1 MKNMKVFI
9 VANGSAISYK
19 RKSER
24 WSGQSEYYKITKFFC
39 SYADEVFIASPSD
52 WSKLSSDEKNDI
64 DPKGVLRDAK
74 SLLSFSKI
82 DKKRKFLD
90 KDNKQDYLFDV
101 VAQRGEELVKFTKGY
116 DFGVVFWSQGC
127 FSATTLPGY
136 LYTKRDENVRAS
148 VLEMTLNYSSQIAY
162 LLNESQLPWYLIAT
176 DPRYVRNP
184 MYPRDIYNLPKEII
198 GQFNEDIEWE
208 HIKTWTKK
216 PLDYDMQVSKVKH
229 VYRGIEKMNLLF
241 EEEKDIY
248 GKRDIDFTIVSA
260 QVATAGTPAKNDYR
274 YMELKEWILDPGIDC
289 SIYGRWDE
297 EKKEGYSQFKG
308 FLQSTSDLDSIF
320 LRTKCSFIL
329 PTKAGWMT
337 SKAGELLSL
346 GVLPFYHPN
355 YDYQNNSLPSDSPL
369 RVKDPNDL
377 KEKISFYSKNEKER
391 IELVE
396 KLKKE
401 YIRNPYND
409 LKELFKKVQR

>member
-1 MKNMKVFI
+1 MKVFI
-9 VANGSAISYK
+9 GVNGSAISYK

-39 SYADEVFIASPSD
+39 SYADEVYIISLSD
-52 WSKLSSDEKNDI
+52 WVKLSKEEKHDI
-64 DPKGVLRDAK
+64 DPRGVLRDSK
-74 SLLSFSKI
+74 SEIEFAKI
-82 DKKRKFLD
+82 DKKRHFFD
-90 KDNKQDYLFDV
+90 KDGKQDYLFDV
-101 VAQRGEELVKFTKGY
+101 VKSRGEKLVSFAKDC
-116 DFGVVFWSQGC
+116 DFGIVFWSQGC

-136 LYTKRDENVRAS
+136 LYTKRDANVRAS

-162 LLNESQLPWYLIAT
+162 FLNESKLPWYLIAT

-184 MYPRDIYNLPKEII
+184 MYPRDIYNLPREII

-208 HIKTWTKK
+208 HIKTWTKQ
-216 PLDYDMQVSKVKH
+216 PLNYEMQSTTVKH

-241 EEEKDIY
+241 EEKKSSTNE
-248 GKRDIDFTIVSA
+248 RNIDFTIVSA

-274 YMELKEWILDPGIDC
+274 YMELKEWILDPGIEC

-297 EKKEGYSQFKG
+297 EKKVGYPQFKG
-308 FLQSTSDLDSIF
+308 FLENTNDLDEIF
-320 LRTKCSFIL
+320 LKTKCSFIL

-337 SKAGELLSL
+337 SKAAELLSL

-355 YDYQNNSLPSDSPL
+355 YDYQNNSISKDSPL
-369 RVKDPNDL
+369 RVKSPQEL
-377 KEKISFYSKNEKER
+377 KEKISYYSKNENER

-401 YIRNPYND
+401 YVRNPYTD
-409 LKELFKKVQR
+409 LKELFKKGNK